1 MCVCHP
7 PPRERKRECMHGR
20 EHVCVSVC
28 VHTHIDT
35 HITHTHTPVRE
46 KGERGVENPI

>member
-1 MCVCHP
+1 MHAWERAYVCLCVCA
-7 PPRERKRECMHGR
+7 
-20 EHVCVSVC
+20 
-28 VHTHIDT
+28 HTHIDT